1 MLSAFSRGDVHT
13 STKDQ
18 KLRATMVL
26 KDDGG
31 KRITSAH
38 VYDDG
43 EVTFS
48 KDQFQA
54 EDE

>member
-26 KDDGG
+26 KDNEG
-31 KRITSAH
+31 KRIISAH
-38 VYDDG
+38 VYHDG

-48 KDQFQA
+48 KDQFDT
-54 EDE
+54 ED